1 MFFQFP
7 DGLAYRGLGYIKP
20 FGSEAHLS
28 GFRDCDENFQ
38 MTDSHSFP
46 PYIIGNSYIFNKIIS
61 FYLLIG
67 KCYNTKQEHHESG
80 GNTVFEPAGRRNTEG

>member
-1 MFFQFP
+1 MNKKTSVK
-7 DGLAYRGLGYIKP
+7 DLSYIKP

-46 PYIIGNSYIFNKIIS
+46 PYIIGNSYIFDKIIS

-67 KCYNTKQEHHESG
+67 KCYNPVFDTLKKNKQ
-80 GNTVFEPAGRRNTEG
+80 P